1 MARFGHTI
9 TPIGKDKA
17 ILFGGAVGDTGT
29 LLFTQANMLS
39 QATLSSATT
48 IKNDGK
54 NSNQKEIHLPTELHT
69 LQSVSTIISLY
80 MEALLEVIFFLL
92 HRRRTCWLTLVHPWF
107 YEHHWQGLLGNQVNK
122 GPLAW
127 SQVWTCHGLPQT
139 VSDRSWRQHRLLSCW
154 RHLEN
159 WYFWNLH
166 LGKSQYYFWTVTSSK
181 SLSQRQHLPH
191 RWQS

>member
-54 NSNQKEIHLPTELHT
+54 NSNLKEIHLPTELHT
-69 LQSVSTIISLY
+69 LPSVSTIISLY

-92 HRRRTCWLTLVHPWF
+92 HRRRTC
-107 YEHHWQGLLGNQVNK
+107 
-122 GPLAW
+122 
-127 SQVWTCHGLPQT
+127 
-139 VSDRSWRQHRLLSCW
+139 
-154 RHLEN
+154 
-159 WYFWNLH
+159 
-166 LGKSQYYFWTVTSSK
+166 
-181 SLSQRQHLPH
+181 
-191 RWQS
+191 